1 MFSLT
6 KMEALKA
13 IYIAIMGDKNKER
26 FEMILEPFQAIVQ
39 LALLSYCPVG
49 SKLSITDNILHI
61 QNPGWSQS
69 IMRSYNSDKH
79 DDLVYL
85 FTVIKRFHLFYGSMK
100 SGNNNENRELFRR
113 LVSAAKKGL
122 ERLIQTYSKAVGD
135 HLSQTLHM
143 YIQLLDRPDS
153 FQAPEVGSDKNV
165 KIDDV
170 FIKITELYC
179 QDIYSIVLC
188 NLRMIE
194 KDQANYH
201 TYMASINNATYG
213 VNLSLKK
220 WMSDNIMF

>member
-85 FTVIKRFHLFYGSMK
+85 FTVIKRFHLFYETRKVEIIMK
-100 SGNNNENRELFRR
+100 IEN
-113 LVSAAKKGL
+113 
-122 ERLIQTYSKAVGD
+122 YS
-135 HLSQTLHM
+135 
-143 YIQLLDRPDS
+143 
-153 FQAPEVGSDKNV
+153 
-165 KIDDV
+165 DV
-170 FIKITELYC
+170 
-179 QDIYSIVLC
+179 
-188 NLRMIE
+188 
-194 KDQANYH
+194 
-201 TYMASINNATYG
+201 
-213 VNLSLKK
+213 
-220 WMSDNIMF
+220 